1 LLKPSRNSSPRRKRI
16 VLHETLVIFDESA
29 RNFDVENRTKSV
41 PLYAAFCVEH
51 RRGTSG
57 GEIH

>member
-1 LLKPSRNSSPRRKRI
+1 